1 MKDLN
6 IGDLAQTDDFKYR
19 VYKKPIRKTL
29 NKICAEQN
37 SQLYK
42 KLSDILVLEETL
54 QVRTMLRK

>member
-42 KLSDILVLEETL
+42 KLSDILVLEEPL
-54 QVRTMLRK
+54 